1 MKFNHNLL
9 FISSQY
15 LDGDNPSQQV
25 LEELQTELAER
36 GFKIHITHQISD
48 GLKIIEKSPNTAGLV
63 LLGAR
68 QSDLCRRATALY
80 QHIPQKKCH
89 DAADNFL
96 RTEYYRSY
104 PTRRLKRGQRIC
116 LSVL

>member
-48 GLKIIEKSPNTAGLV
+48 GLKIIEKAPIQRDWFYWEPDNPTFAEELQHFISIFRKEMP
-63 LLGAR
+63 
-68 QSDLCRRATALY
+68 RR
-80 QHIPQKKCH
+80 
-89 DAADNFL
+89 
-96 RTEYYRSY
+96 R
-104 PTRRLKRGQRIC
+104 
-116 LSVL
+116 

>member
-48 GLKIIEKSPNTAGLV
+48 GLKIIEK
-63 LLGAR
+63 
-68 QSDLCRRATALY
+68 
-80 QHIPQKKCH
+80 
-89 DAADNFL
+89 
-96 RTEYYRSY
+96 
-104 PTRRLKRGQRIC
+104 
-116 LSVL
+116 

>member
-63 LLGAR
+63 FTGSQTIRPLQKSYSTLSAY
-68 QSDLCRRATALY
+68 SAKEMPRR
-80 QHIPQKKCH
+80 
-89 DAADNFL
+89 
-96 RTEYYRSY
+96 R
-104 PTRRLKRGQRIC
+104 
-116 LSVL
+116 

>member
-48 GLKIIEKSPNTAGLV
+48 GLKITEKSPQYSGI
-63 LLGAR
+63 G
-68 QSDLCRRATALY
+68 
-80 QHIPQKKCH
+80 
-89 DAADNFL
+89 F
-96 RTEYYRSY
+96 
-104 PTRRLKRGQRIC
+104 
-116 LSVL
+116 

>member
-48 GLKIIEKSPNTAGLV
+48 GLKIIEKSPQYSGIGFYWSQTIRPLQKSYSTLSAYS
-63 LLGAR
+63 AKEMP
-68 QSDLCRRATALY
+68 RR
-80 QHIPQKKCH
+80 
-89 DAADNFL
+89 
-96 RTEYYRSY
+96 R
-104 PTRRLKRGQRIC
+104 
-116 LSVL
+116 

>member
-48 GLKIIEKSPNTAGLV
+48 GLKIIEKSPIRPLQKSYSTLSAYS
-63 LLGAR
+63 AKEMP
-68 QSDLCRRATALY
+68 RR
-80 QHIPQKKCH
+80 
-89 DAADNFL
+89 
-96 RTEYYRSY
+96 R
-104 PTRRLKRGQRIC
+104 
-116 LSVL
+116 